1 MGLKEENMRLR
12 MRLNALKE
20 QNDRL
25 IGTVKVLEA
34 TNEQLTLKN
43 ESLEKLYK
51 EFKDAFDDVFIRN
64 VSDSWA
70 RVDDETKRTMK
81 TQDKIYFFNRE
92 VNNTKIAIRDYLLD
106 KLKKMEKEKND
117 EITELQ
123 QKLEGIER
131 EKTARETRP
140 YENNDEDNNPIE
152 NTMDNWKT
160 NKTNEEG
167 GSPDDKEKRDA
178 HKRAMRTQN
187 RESMFGNIVFTN
199 SQSAPPKEDVFS
211 KQEEDQGQTNK
222 IHLTYIPPVF
232 KEISKDKA
240 VTEGLRYVKIKEK
253 LDELNEDETDE
264 LVSPILEKTGK
275 EIPFERQPVVL
286 LLLKMIGETGW
297 YTIKDFNEE
306 LQRRLKE
313 ETNETEKKKI
323 EAVAGNPKAIQSQM
337 FYLKESGLIESID
350 SAVSGGKGRPSK
362 AYMLSNHGYIL
373 YTYLYKED
381 PVRSIYMT
389 MAKNQKSVEHATNIK
404 KVLDILEANGYVCT
418 QEDGIDLPDGRSSIC
433 DILTQKNGY
442 QFRLEIEDGNY
453 NKQKY
458 FEKYEKILLVNNWLI
473 FITPTAKEKEKL
485 KKYFVDFIMERIYN
499 GMDGFK
505 QARKKHIFLSIA
517 ELQEN
522 PDVFYDEMT
531 KEN

>member
-1 MGLKEENMRLR
+1 MGLNEENMRLR

-131 EKTARETRP
+131 EKTARESRP
-140 YENNDEDNNPIE
+140 YENNDENNNIIE
-152 NTMDNWKT
+152 NTMDNWKK

-178 HKRAMRTQN
+178 HKRAMSTQN
-187 RESMFGNIVFTN
+187 GNSMFSNVFTN
-199 SQSAPPKEDVFS
+199 SQSAPPKEAVFS
-211 KQEEDQGQTNK
+211 KQEEDQGQANK
-222 IHLTYIPPVF
+222 IHLTYVPPVF

-253 LDELNEDETDE
+253 LDELNKNEIDE
-264 LVSPILEKTGK
+264 LVVPILEKIKK
-275 EIPFERQPVVL
+275 EIPYERQPVIF

-313 ETNETEKKKI
+313 ETGETEKKNL
-323 EAVAGNPKAIQSQM
+323 EAVAGKSNIIQNQM
-337 FYLKESGLIESID
+337 FLLNNLGLIESIN
-350 SAVSGGKGRPSK
+350 SSVSGGKGRPSK
-362 AYMLSNHGYIL
+362 VYMLSNHGNIL

-381 PVRSIYMT
+381 PVRSIYVT

-418 QEDGIDLPDGRSSIC
+418 QEDRIDLPDGRSSIC

-458 FEKYEKILLVNNWLI
+458 FEKYEKILLVDNWLI

-485 KKYFVDFIMERIYN
+485 KKYFVDFLEERIYN
-499 GMDGFK
+499 GMDEFK
-505 QARKKHIFLSIA
+505 QAGKKHIFLSIA

-522 PDVFYDEMT
+522 PDVFYDNMT

>member
-1 MGLKEENMRLR
+1 MGLNEENMHLR

-131 EKTARETRP
+131 EKIARENRP
-140 YENNDEDNNPIE
+140 YENKDEGNDIIKNAVDGWNA
-152 NTMDNWKT
+152 
-160 NKTNEEG
+160 NKTNEKE

-178 HKRAMRTQN
+178 HKRAMSTQN
-187 RESMFGNIVFTN
+187 GESMFSMFKN
-199 SQSAPPKEDVFS
+199 QSAPPKEDVFS

-222 IHLTYIPPVF
+222 IHLTYVPPVF
-232 KEISKDKA
+232 KKISKDKA
-240 VTEGLRYVKIKEK
+240 VTEGLRYIEVKKK
-253 LDELNEDETDE
+253 LDELNEDETNE
-264 LVSPILEKTGK
+264 TVGPILEKVVK
-275 EIPFERQPVVL
+275 EIPHERQPVVF

-306 LQRRLKE
+306 IQRRLKE
-313 ETNETEKKKI
+313 ETDETEKKKL
-323 EAVAGNPKAIQSQM
+323 ESVAGKPNVIQNQM
-337 FYLKESGLIESID
+337 FYLKESGLIDSID

-362 AYMLSNHGYIL
+362 AYILSHNGHIL

-381 PVRSIYMT
+381 PVRSIYVT
-389 MAKNQKSVEHATNIK
+389 MAKDQKSVEHATNIK

-418 QEDGIDLPDGRSSIC
+418 QEDKIDLPDGRSSIC
-433 DILTQKNGY
+433 DILTQKNGH

-458 FEKYEKILLVNNWLI
+458 FEKYEKILLVDNWLI

-485 KKYFVDFIMERIYN
+485 KKHFVDFIAERIYN
-499 GMDGFK
+499 GMDEFR
-505 QARKKHIFLSIA
+505 QAGKKHIFLSIA

-522 PDVFYDEMT
+522 PDIFYNEMT

>member
-1 MGLKEENMRLR
+1 MKLVGAHEDIRVLNNLHQALLSKHSKDFVVFLNKQGVSIEEANILVFLLKS
-12 MRLNALKE
+12 
-20 QNDRL
+20 
-25 IGTVKVLEA
+25 I
-34 TNEQLTLKN
+34 
-43 ESLEKLYK
+43 
-51 EFKDAFDDVFIRN
+51 AF
-64 VSDSWA
+64 
-70 RVDDETKRTMK
+70 
-81 TQDKIYFFNRE
+81 E
-92 VNNTKIAIRDYLLD
+92 VNPNEFSLLSGTLAHERKYGSYWSNIENIGVQAVNFNCDSKLAENITDVMSKSERIEKSD
-106 KLKKMEKEKND
+106 KSDKSNIEDFFKQLNLAKPPKNNIKVFSEEKND
-117 EITELQ
+117 KKEE
-123 QKLEGIER
+123 KESVYDFLEKVCKGEYTD
-131 EKTARETRP
+131 EKKA
-140 YENNDEDNNPIE
+140 
-152 NTMDNWKT
+152 
-160 NKTNEEG
+160 
-167 GSPDDKEKRDA
+167 RDA
-178 HKRAMRTQN
+178 HKDAMNTKN
-187 RESMFGNIVFTN
+187 GTSMFGFWTRPEKVE
-199 SQSAPPKEDVFS
+199 QVKKERIYLP
-211 KQEEDQGQTNK
+211 QEEEKVVEEK
-222 IHLTYIPPVF
+222 ITLTPVYTTF

-240 VTEGLRYVKIKEK
+240 GTENLRCINVKKK
-253 LDELNEDETDE
+253 LDVMTESEIKMVVT
-264 LVSPILEKTGK
+264 PILKKIAK
-275 EIPFERQPVVL
+275 EIPYERQPVVF

-337 FYLKESGLIESID
+337 FYLKESGLIDSID

>member
-1 MGLKEENMRLR
+1 MGLNEENMRLR

-131 EKTARETRP
+131 EKIARENRP
-140 YENNDEDNNPIE
+140 YENKDEGNDIIKNAVDGWNA
-152 NTMDNWKT
+152 
-160 NKTNEEG
+160 NKTNEKE

-178 HKRAMRTQN
+178 HKRAMSTQN
-187 RESMFGNIVFTN
+187 GKSVFSMFKN
-199 SQSAPPKEDVFS
+199 QSAPPKEAVFS

-222 IHLTYIPPVF
+222 IHLTYVPPVF

-240 VTEGLRYVKIKEK
+240 VTEGLRYIEVKKK
-253 LDELNEDETDE
+253 LDELNEDETNE
-264 LVSPILEKTGK
+264 TVGPILEKVVK
-275 EIPFERQPVVL
+275 EIPRERQPVVF
-286 LLLKMIGETGW
+286 LLLKIIGETGW

-306 LQRRLKE
+306 IQRRLKE
-313 ETNETEKKKI
+313 ETDETEKKKL
-323 EAVAGNPKAIQSQM
+323 ESVAGNPKAIQTQM
-337 FYLKESGLIESID
+337 FYLKESGLIDSID

-362 AYMLSNHGYIL
+362 AYILSHNGHIL

-381 PVRSIYMT
+381 PVRSIYVT
-389 MAKNQKSVEHATNIK
+389 MAKDQKSVEHATNIK

-418 QEDGIDLPDGRSSIC
+418 QEDKIDLPDGRSSIC
-433 DILTQKNGY
+433 DILTQKNGH

-458 FEKYEKILLVNNWLI
+458 FEKYEKILLVDNWLI

-485 KKYFVDFIMERIYN
+485 KKHFVDFIAERIYN

-505 QARKKHIFLSIA
+505 QAGKKHIFLSIA

>member
-1 MGLKEENMRLR
+1 MKLVGAHEDIRVLNNLHQALLSKHSKDFVVFLNKQGLSIEEANTLVF
-12 MRLNALKE
+12 LLKSIAFE
-20 QNDRL
+20 VNQNEL
-25 IGTVKVLEA
+25 SLLSGTLA
-34 TNEQLTLKN
+34 TERKYGSYWSN
-43 ESLEKLYK
+43 
-51 EFKDAFDDVFIRN
+51 I
-64 VSDSWA
+64 
-70 RVDDETKRTMK
+70 ETKGVQAVSLRCDSKLVENITDVTSKSERTEKSDKSNIEDFFKQLNLAK
-81 TQDKIYFFNRE
+81 TPKNDIKVFSE
-92 VNNTKIAIRDYLLD
+92 
-106 KLKKMEKEKND
+106 EKND
-117 EITELQ
+117 KKEE
-123 QKLEGIER
+123 KESVYDFLEKVCKGEYTD
-131 EKTARETRP
+131 EK
-140 YENNDEDNNPIE
+140 
-152 NTMDNWKT
+152 KT
-160 NKTNEEG
+160 
-167 GSPDDKEKRDA
+167 RDA
-178 HKRAMRTQN
+178 HKRAMSTQN
-187 RESMFGNIVFTN
+187 GKSVFSMFNN
-199 SQSAPPKEDVFS
+199 QSTQPKEAVFS

-222 IHLTYIPPVF
+222 IHLTYVPPVF

-240 VTEGLRYVKIKEK
+240 VTEGLRY
-253 LDELNEDETDE
+253 DELNEEETNKT
-264 LVSPILEKTGK
+264 VGPILEKVVK
-275 EIPFERQPVVL
+275 EIPHERQPVAFL
-286 LLLKMIGETGW
+286 MLKIIGETGW

-313 ETNETEKKKI
+313 ETDETEKKKLGS
-323 EAVAGNPKAIQSQM
+323 VAGNPKAIQTQM

-418 QEDGIDLPDGRSSIC
+418 QEDRVDLSDGRSSIC
-433 DILTQKNGY
+433 DILTQKNGH

-458 FEKYEKILLVNNWLI
+458 FEKYEKILLVDNWLI

-485 KKYFVDFIMERIYN
+485 KKYFVDFIEERIYN

-505 QARKKHIFLSIA
+505 QAGKKHIFLSIA